1 MRYAKEC
8 YQIVNAA
15 YEVRKHLGRKFSEKV
30 YQDAL
35 AVEFAIQ
42 GIPFEREKHVSVIYK
57 DHVLDHDYFL
67 DFFCFDK
74 IVVELKAYN
83 EHLGDFDDQV
93 INYLQVGN
101 FELGILL
108 NFGLEDFKPKYY
120 PNYN

>member
-1 MRYAKEC
+1 MYEKEC
-8 YQIVNAA
+8 YEIVNAA
-15 YEVRKHLGRKFSEKV
+15 FEVRRNLGRKFSEKV

-35 AVEFAIQ
+35 AVEFSLR
-42 GIPFEREKHVSVIYK
+42 GIPFEREKHVSIIYK

-83 EHLGDFDDQV
+83 EHLTDFDDQV

-101 FELGILL
+101 FKLGILL
-108 NFGLEDFKPKYY
+108 NFGLLDFKPKYY
-120 PNYN
+120 PNYY